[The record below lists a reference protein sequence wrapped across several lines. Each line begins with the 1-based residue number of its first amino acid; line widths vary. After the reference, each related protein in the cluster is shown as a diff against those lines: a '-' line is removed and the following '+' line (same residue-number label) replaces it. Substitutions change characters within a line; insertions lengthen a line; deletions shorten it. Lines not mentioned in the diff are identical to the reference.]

1 MLRVGLTGGMAV
13 GKSTVASMLRS
24 HDCPVLDA
32 DTIGHELLESG
43 QDSYNDAIASFGKDI
58 LDSYGNIDRSILGK
72 IVFADPQKL
81 KRLNDIL
88 HPRIHK
94 VIMNWFAALNNSDP
108 PEFAVVEAALLV
120 ESGMSQELDKLIV
133 CWCRPEQQ
141 IERLV
146 ERGLTRVEA
155 EQRIAAQ
162 MPNDEKLKL
171 ADATIDCSG
180 TIQETE
186 RLVLLALDKL
196 KRFATPGRTV

>member
-43 QDSYNDAIASFGKDI
+43 QDGYHEAISSFGREI

-94 VIMNWFAALNNSDP
+94 VIMDWFAALDNSDP

-120 ESGMSQELDKLIV
+120 ESGMNKQLDKLIV
-133 CWCRPEQQ
+133 CWCRPDQQ
-141 IERLV
+141 IERLI
-146 ERGLTRVEA
+146 ERGFTRLEA

-186 RLVLLALDKL
+186 RLVALALDKL